1 MGIPIKVTVVFLLDL
16 DNLPPDWESLIIGD
30 FLKIDKDQKV
40 THISPD
46 CQAQVTIQSITL
58 EKL

>member
-1 MGIPIKVTVVFLLDL
+1 MGIPIKVTAVFLLDL
-16 DNLPPDWESLIIGD
+16 DNLSPDWENLIIGD

-40 THISPD
+40 THFSPN
-46 CQAQVTIQSITL
+46 CQGQVTIQSITI